1 LELTVSRSSYQFV
14 QQKLVLALVHACIHT
29 SHAIVMYVVVKA
41 AAAAAAAA
49 AADAADACVN
59 GQCFKAIA
67 TCNAYVLMCLQASW
81 R

>member
-14 QQKLVLALVHACIHT
+14 QQLVLALVHACIHT
-29 SHAIVMYVVVKA
+29 SHAIVMYVVVK
-41 AAAAAAAA
+41 AAAAA

>member
-41 AAAAAAAA
+41 AAAAAA
-49 AADAADACVN
+49 DAADACVN